1 MRDEFATQLTLL
13 YENIGLQLPINFN
26 QLDFSIRV
34 DGKFSVRLIEYPV
47 GRLVLCT
54 VLQTINQEKILKLM
68 KFNLINHQLYQ
79 PILAIS
85 DDRQLV
91 IWQGFTD
98 MVFSEKNLIGRF
110 DEFVQFS
117 ELMLEMIA

>member
-26 QLDFSIRV
+26 QIDFSIRV

-54 VLQTINQEKILKLM
+54 VLQNISQEKILELM
-68 KFNLINHQLYQ
+68 KFNLINHQLHQ
-79 PILAIS
+79 PVLAIS
-85 DDRQLV
+85 DDKQLV

-117 ELMLEMIA
+117 ELMLEIIA

>member
-1 MRDEFATQLTLL
+1 MRDEFAAQLTLL

-26 QLDFSIRV
+26 QIDFSIRV

-47 GRLVLCT
+47 GRLVLFT
-54 VLQTINQEKILKLM
+54 VLQNISQEKILELM
-68 KFNLINHQLYQ
+68 KFNLINHQLHQ
-79 PILAIS
+79 PVLAIS
-85 DDRQLV
+85 DDKQLV

-117 ELMLEMIA
+117 ELMLEIIA